1 MASKALVSAVTMG
14 SSSSSTN
21 NNTLVRPMP
30 VKPQGATPKGQ
41 RSKGVGF
48 KVEASL
54 KEKTQAVSGLTA
66 AGVTAAMM
74 VPQVA
79 EAAELVPSLNNF
91 LFSILAG
98 GAVLTAIFGAVIA
111 VSNFDPVKRA

>member
-1 MASKALVSAVTMG
+1 MASKSLISAVTMG
-14 SSSSSTN
+14 SSSGNKSTI
-21 NNTLVRPMP
+21 VRPIA
-30 VKPQGATPKGQ
+30 VKLEESTLTVKGRGQGQRPKGL
-41 RSKGVGF
+41 KL
-48 KVEASL
+48 EAP
-54 KEKTQAVSGLTA
+54 AAAGLT
-66 AGVTAAMM
+66 VAMM
-74 VPQVA
+74 VPQAA